1 MAANALNR
9 EYSLKLSLADILA
22 LIKNF
27 RIEDKIIIEK
37 ELEKETLLHRAK
49 QLSKRIKTNKI
60 SLDEIVSETRV
71 VRKSKK
77 NEK

>member
-27 RIEDKIIIEK
+27 RIEDKIVIEK
-37 ELEKETLLHRAK
+37 ELEKETLLYRAK

-60 SLDEIVSETRV
+60 SLDEIVSETRI
-71 VRKSKK
+71 VRKSRK
-77 NEK
+77 NGK

>member
-9 EYSLKLSLADILA
+9 EYNLKLSLADILE

-27 RIEDKIIIEK
+27 RIEDKVLIEK
-37 ELEKETLLHRAK
+37 ELEKETLLYRAK

-60 SLDEIVSETRV
+60 SMDEVVSETRA
-71 VRKSKK
+71 VRKVKK
-77 NEK
+77 NER